1 MFVAVVCSAPGRSVR
16 LAARRTVLS
25 WLVPIPFAIGF
36 AGAGT
41 SSLSAQVGH
50 EHHDS
55 TRHAAPAPAD
65 TAHHTPPKSA
75 GDTMTMPG
83 MSGMPERPFG
93 IPMTRMGSG
102 TAWLPDA
109 SAMRAWH
116 VMAGSWILM
125 VHGDAFLQ
133 YDHQGGPRGADQVG
147 SINWGMLMAMRE
159 VGGGTLHL
167 HGMASAEP
175 LTVGARGYP
184 LLLQS
189 GETYR
194 GEPLHDRQHPH
205 DLFME
210 LSALYER
217 ALNQRLGVMLY
228 AAPVGEPA
236 IGPVAYMHRPSA
248 LNDPFAPL
256 SHHWTDATHITYGV
270 LTAGLFTKHV
280 KLEGT
285 LFNGREPDQDRYD
298 FDFHS
303 LDSYGARLSVIPT
316 PHWALSTSYGYLKQ
330 PEALH
335 PDENQHRVGA
345 SILHTVR
352 LGRQG
357 EWASALIYGANKHVA
372 AAGGAAGSWEHSI
385 LAESNLQL
393 DQSNSVFGRVEYVRK
408 SGEELALGESFDD
421 QEFDL
426 GTVSL
431 GYVREFAGFHGATF
445 GLGARGALNLVP
457 AALENVYGSRTPV
470 GLAVFLRV
478 RPGLLEGAHTMD
490 PEMHHG
496 DMGKMTPNADAPGQ
510 GMDHPDHH

>member
-1 MFVAVVCSAPGRSVR
+1 MLVAPVRSAPGRSVR
-16 LAARRTVLS
+16 LAAHRAALA
-25 WLVPIPFAIGF
+25 WLVRMSLAIG
-36 AGAGT
+36 ASGVGA
-41 SSLSAQVGH
+41 SNLPAQVGH
-50 EHHDS
+50 QHHDS
-55 TRHAAPAPAD
+55 TGHAAPAPVPAPAAPAPAD
-65 TAHHTPPKSA
+65 SAHHTPPASPH
-75 GDTMTMPG
+75 DTMRMTGMPG
-83 MSGMPERPFG
+83 MPQRPFG

-116 VMAGSWILM
+116 FMAGSWMLM

-133 YDHQGGPRGADQVG
+133 YDHQGGPRGADQIG
-147 SINWGMLMAMRE
+147 SINWGMLMAMRQ

-175 LTVGARGYP
+175 LTIGARGYP

-217 ALNQRLGVMLY
+217 PISRRLGVMVY
-228 AAPVGEPA
+228 VAPVGEPA

-256 SHHWTDATHITYGV
+256 AHHWTDATHITYGV
-270 LTAGLFTKHV
+270 VSAGLFTRHV

-285 LFNGREPDQDRYD
+285 LFNGREPDEDRYD
-298 FDFHS
+298 FDFHP
-303 LDSYGARLSVIPT
+303 LDSYGGRLSVNPT
-316 PHWALSTSYGYLKQ
+316 PHWALSASYGYLKE

-335 PDENQHRVGA
+335 PNENQHRVGA

-357 EWASALIYGANKHVA
+357 EWASALVYGANKHVA
-372 AAGGAAGSWEHSI
+372 AAGRVTGPWEHSVV
-385 LAESNLQL
+385 AESNLQL
-393 DQSNSVFGRVEYVRK
+393 DQANSVFGRVEYVRK
-408 SGEELALGESFDD
+408 SAEELSLGEAFHDEEFDIGTFALG
-421 QEFDL
+421 
-426 GTVSL
+426 
-431 GYVREFAGFHGATF
+431 YIREFARFRGATF
-445 GLGARGALNLVP
+445 GLGVRGALNLIP
-457 AALENVYGSRTPV
+457 GALEGPYGSRTPV

-478 RPGLLEGAHTMD
+478 RPGLFEGAHAMD

-496 DMGKMTPNADAPGQ
+496 HMGEQAPDG
-510 GMDHPDHH
+510 DE

>member
-1 MFVAVVCSAPGRSVR
+1 MLAPLSRWAAGPSVR
-16 LAARRTVLS
+16 RGAHSALLS
-25 WLVPIPFAIGF
+25 WLVLVVGGT
-36 AGAGT
+36 AGAAGA

-55 TRHAAPAPAD
+55 AGHAEPAD
-65 TAHHTPPKSA
+65 TTSPTRRMPPDTMHMGGMA
-75 GDTMTMPG
+75 QGDTTGKGGVASMPQ
-83 MSGMPERPFG
+83 RPFG

-116 VMAGSWILM
+116 FMAGGWMLM

-133 YDHQGGPRGADQVG
+133 YDHQSGPRGDDQVG

-159 VGGGTLHL
+159 LAGGTLHL

-175 LTVGARGYP
+175 FTIGKRGYP

-189 GETYR
+189 GETFR

-217 ALNQRLGVMLY
+217 AVSRRLGVVLY

-256 SHHWTDATHITYGV
+256 AHHWTDATHITYGV

-285 LFNGREPDQDRYD
+285 LFNGREPDEDRYD
-298 FDFHS
+298 FDFHP
-303 LDSYGARLSVIPT
+303 LDSYGTRLSVNPT
-316 PHWALSTSYGYLKQ
+316 PHWALSASYGYLKQ

-335 PDENQHRVGA
+335 PEENQHRLGA

-357 EWASALIYGANKHVA
+357 EWASALVYGANKHVPGG
-372 AAGGAAGSWEHSI
+372 GGAAGPWEHSVI
-385 LAESNLQL
+385 AESNLQL
-393 DQSNSVFGRVEYVRK
+393 DQANSVFGRVEYVRK
-408 SGEELALGESFDD
+408 SGEDLALSPALQD
-421 QEFDL
+421 QEFDI
-426 GTVSL
+426 GTLSL
-431 GYVREFAGFHGATF
+431 GYVREFARFRGATF
-445 GLGARGALNLVP
+445 GVGARGALDLIP
-457 AALENVYGSRTPV
+457 GDLEGVYGSRTPV

-478 RPGLLEGAHTMD
+478 RPGLLAGPHTMD
-490 PEMHHG
+490 EDMHRGH
-496 DMGKMTPNADAPGQ
+496 MEHQM
-510 GMDHPDHH
+510 